1 MKTQRIVWTLLFG
14 ALFVLPAKGQEK
26 PIFETET
33 RTSAVPASHGMVVS
47 RHRLASE
54 AGAAILAQGGDAV
67 DAAVATAFALAV
79 VLPSA
84 GNLGGGGFML
94 GLRSED
100 HALYA
105 IDYREKAP
113 AAAHEKMFLDS
124 NGNYDPLLATLTHAS
139 SGVPGTV
146 AGLWL
151 AHQKYGKLPWA
162 QVLQPAIHLAR
173 DGFPITLN
181 LVNSLDKVK
190 GRLLRYRGGGAFYK
204 AGGASYVPGEL
215 FKQPTLARTL
225 SLLAKSGPDAFY
237 RGPIADLIVAEMK
250 RGNGLITH
258 QDLQNYTARERVPV
272 RGTYRGFEVVSM
284 PPPSSGGVHVVQMLN
299 ILENFDLA
307 TMGAGSA
314 AAYSKMAESMK
325 YAFAD
330 RSRHMGDPDFYDV
343 PISWLMSKLYAEG
356 IAEKIKAQGVVAAS
370 TIAPGVDPYPDG
382 PDTTHFSV
390 VDSEGNVVSNT
401 FTLNFSFGS
410 GIVVEGAGFLLNN
423 EMDDFSSKPGS
434 PNAYGLLG
442 ESANAIAP
450 DKRPL
455 SSMTPVIVLKDN
467 KPRYVLGAPGGS
479 LIITSV
485 LQAIVNAI
493 EFKMSLADAIQ
504 FDRIHHQW
512 QPDVLSLD
520 PRFNAEAQNALRAMG
535 YSTETMSFL
544 PVVEGI
550 ELSENGWMFGFSDM
564 RRADGGAVGLCR
576 EREVVA
582 C

>member
-54 AGAAILAQGGDAV
+54 AGATILAQGGDAV

-215 FKQPTLARTL
+215 FKQPALARTL

-356 IAEKIKAQGVVAAS
+356 IAEKIKAQGVVPAS

>member
-1 MKTQRIVWTLLFG
+1 MKRQNFVMIPLL
-14 ALFVLPAKGQEK
+14 ALLVIWPAEGQEK
-26 PIFETET
+26 PIIETGV
-33 RTSAVPASHGMVVS
+33 RTSAVPARHGMVVS

-54 AGAAILAQGGDAV
+54 AGASILAQGGGAV

-84 GNLGGGGFML
+84 GNIGGGGFML
-94 GLRSED
+94 GFRTED
-100 HALYA
+100 SALFA

-113 AAAHEKMFLDS
+113 AAADEKMFLDS
-124 NGNYDPLLATLTHAS
+124 VGNYDPQTATLTHAS

-162 QVLQPAIHLAR
+162 QVLEPAIRLAR
-173 DGFPITLN
+173 DGFPMTLN
-181 LVNSLDKVK
+181 LMNSLNTVK
-190 GRLLRYRGGGAFYK
+190 ERLLRYRGGYAFYK
-204 AGGASYVPGEL
+204 AGGVSYVPGEI
-215 FKQPTLARTL
+215 FKQPDLARTL
-225 SLLAKSGPDAFY
+225 SQISKTGPDAFY
-237 RGPIADLIVAEMK
+237 RGAIADLIVSEMK

-258 QDLQNYTARERVPV
+258 QDLQNYKAVERVPV
-272 RGTYRGFEVVSM
+272 KGTYRNFEVVSM
-284 PPPSSGGVHVVQMLN
+284 PPPSSGGVHVLQMLN

-307 TMGAGSA
+307 AMGAGSA

-330 RSRHMGDPDFYDV
+330 RSRHLGDPDFYTV
-343 PISWLMSKLYAEG
+343 PDSWLMSKTYAQQ
-356 IAEKIKAQGVVAAS
+356 IAMKIEKQGVTPAYAIS
-370 TIAPGVDPYPDG
+370 PGVDPYPDS

-390 VDSEGNVVSNT
+390 VDSEGNAISNT

-442 ESANAIAP
+442 GTANAIKSN
-450 DKRPL
+450 KRPL

-485 LQAIVNAI
+485 LQTIVNAI
-493 EFKMSLADAIQ
+493 EFQMSLADAIQ

-512 QPDVLSLD
+512 QPDVLYLD
-520 PRFNAEAQNALRAMG
+520 PRFNTEAKNALAAMG
-535 YSTETMSFL
+535 YTTQTMSFM

-550 ELSENGWMFGFSDM
+550 ELADDGWMFGFSDL

-576 EREVVA
+576 ERQVVV